1 MNNLLKILWLVG
13 LFYSRMSAKNYNII
27 QVPVLSDN
35 YSYLLC
41 DTKTGEA
48 FAVDP
53 AEPAK
58 VISAAESNGVKLKGV
73 LTTHHHWDHAGGN
86 KEISSKLGLEVI
98 GGDKRI
104 EALTREVKHGDK
116 ISLGDHVTITCLFTP
131 CHTSGHMLY
140 YVEDTVNTSNT
151 AVFTGDTLFVAGCG
165 RFFEGTAQQMHEALL
180 GVIASLP
187 LTTEVYCGH
196 EYTVKNLQ
204 FALTLEPNNQ
214 HIKDKLSWAEE
225 QRRQQKSTVPSTI
238 GQELQYNPFMR
249 VNSSELRA
257 HLKMPDA
264 TNVEVMG
271 KVREL
276 KDKF

>member
-1 MNNLLKILWLVG
+1 
-13 LFYSRMSAKNYNII
+13 
-27 QVPVLSDN
+27 
-35 YSYLLC
+35 
-41 DTKTGEA
+41 
-48 FAVDP
+48 
-53 AEPAK
+53 
-58 VISAAESNGVKLKGV
+58 
-73 LTTHHHWDHAGGN
+73 
-86 KEISSKLGLEVI
+86 
-98 GGDKRI
+98 
-104 EALTREVKHGDK
+104 
-116 ISLGDHVTITCLFTP
+116 
-131 CHTSGHMLY
+131 
-140 YVEDTVNTSNT
+140 
-151 AVFTGDTLFVAGCG
+151 
-165 RFFEGTAQQMHEALL
+165 MHEALL

-214 HIKDKLSWAEE
+214 HIKVSPSINPMFSYFRANKPDLKDKLSWAEE